1 MTTNT
6 EIELNDSINSKP
18 DITPELLGR
27 AEPAKVEDKV
37 DEALPALALEDLEAI
52 AGEEDDRDDKG
63 RFVPRARLDE
73 LTAKRRDAEDRLTAA
88 EEKLSRMEA
97 EREAREAAER
107 EATEKA
113 QKSRDFDAD
122 RDALQEKFDS
132 NEIEQA
138 DFRRQMRELDKEERE
153 QIRRLAV
160 AEAIEQIDKRNTE
173 AAKRQ
178 HEQTI
183 ERASADLK
191 EAAERFLAEPENA
204 PYKTDQFRIAAFNVA
219 KEEVWAEKAGN
230 IGWDELLEEARE
242 RVEKYFAPHAKTA
255 DETPAERVAR
265 ERREQEQKAAA
276 TVRDIPGRPNGG
288 MGSRALQGRDDE
300 NLEMSRNEYANLPQA
315 ERDRLLG
322 KVA

>member
-18 DITPELLGR
+18 EITPELLGR
-27 AEPAKVEDKV
+27 AAPAKVEDTKE
-37 DEALPALALEDLEAI
+37 DDPPALSVEDLEAI
-52 AGEEDDRDDKG
+52 ATDDEERDDKG

-73 LTAKRRDAEDRLTAA
+73 LTAKRREAEDRLTAA

-97 EREAREAAER
+97 ERQASEAAAREAAE
-107 EATEKA
+107 KA
-113 QKSRDFDAD
+113 KNSRDFDAE
-122 RDALQEKFDS
+122 RDALQDKLD
-132 NEIEQA
+132 NQEIEQT
-138 DFRRQMRELDKEERE
+138 DFRKQMRELDKEERE
-153 QIRRLAV
+153 QIRRAAV

-173 AAKRQ
+173 AQQRQ

-204 PYKTDQFRIAAFNVA
+204 AYKDDKFRIAAFNVA
-219 KEEVWAEKAGN
+219 KEEIWAEKDGN
-230 IGWDELLEEARE
+230 ISWDQLLQESKD
-242 RVEKYFAPHAKTA
+242 RVEKYFAPQAKVA

-265 ERREQEQKAAA
+265 ERREQAQKAAA
-276 TVRDIPGRPNGG
+276 SVRDIPGRPNGG
-288 MGSRALQGRDDE
+288 MGSRALQGRDDD
-300 NLEMSRNEYANLPQA
+300 NLEMSRNEYAKLPQA